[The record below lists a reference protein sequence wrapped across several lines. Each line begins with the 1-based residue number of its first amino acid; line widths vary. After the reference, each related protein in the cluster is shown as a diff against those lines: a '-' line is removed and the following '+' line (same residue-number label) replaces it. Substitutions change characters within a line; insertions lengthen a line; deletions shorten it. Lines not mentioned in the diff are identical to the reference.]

1 MEQDLSFIAK
11 TEFDINKR
19 FFIAYGGQSVFL
31 LNFDTKLGK
40 VYQINTRIYQEVRD
54 DSFASEDDF

>member
-19 FFIAYGGQSVFL
+19 FFIGYGGQSVFL

-54 DSFASEDDF
+54 VSFASEDDF